1 MNRRWKILVMM
12 MMIMT
17 GSILQATADTQ
28 NPMDKQSIDTDLA
41 KGITEQ
47 KAITIAQQ
55 QVNGRVLAINQT
67 NQTYRVKILSS
78 QGRIHIVLID
88 VQNGSVISTH

>member
-1 MNRRWKILVMM
+1 MNRRWKILVIMI
-12 MMIMT
+12 IMT

-28 NPMDKQSIDTDLA
+28 NPMDKQSIDTDLT

-88 VQNGSVISTH
+88 VQDGSVISTH